1 MDENRKIDVE
11 LIGVHTEEIELPGP
25 FLQTA
30 EKFSGMPGTVLLMS
44 GGRLDCARYHI
55 LAANPWLSFTGYGR
69 NIRIVTSGQDLRFE
83 ADPFH
88 TLRMLLEKFKQV
100 LPNPSVPAVAGLFG
114 YLAYDLK
121 DHLENLPRTSVDDF
135 TLPQICLFAPSIIL
149 VHEKNTGK
157 TTLYVPRRIEK
168 GHETTQQD
176 RSAFHRILAADLP
189 DDPGFHCNPN
199 RFRSNFTR
207 DAYMDSIRK
216 IREYIASGHVYQV
229 NMSQRFEMD
238 FSGSTFSLFKSL
250 YKSNPAPFFSYIEA
264 GDHQIVSTSPER
276 FIRQTGRH
284 VETRPIKGTRPRG
297 KTPEEDGKLGR
308 ELSES
313 KKDDAELSMIV
324 DLLRNDIG
332 KVCCGGSVRVSQHKR
347 LEAYENVF
355 HLVSVVEG
363 DLLPDKDSVD
373 LITAAF
379 PGGSIT
385 GCPKIRSM
393 EIIDELEPSRR
404 HIYTGSIGYISFHDT
419 MDLSIAIRTATVSKS
434 RVFFSAGGGIVYDS
448 DPADEYEETL
458 HKGKTLMEI
467 LKGSGISSDESIV
480 AWINGILTP
489 IEEAKISI
497 TDQGLQYGYGLFETI
512 RVENGVAAYLE
523 EHLIRFN
530 NSWIRLMDSPP
541 PDLTWDDIIR
551 QVIQANGLQEKIAA
565 VKIMATFGSAEEPA
579 CNRSFIVTARSY
591 THRLS
596 GKSEPG
602 LHLVTYPEPRQT
614 PLADHKTLNYL
625 YYYLAGNWAKKN
637 HGDEALIL
645 NPDGTASETNTA
657 SLILIN
663 RNTAITPVSRA
674 VLPGIMA
681 KAVIRHLNHSGFKI
695 KSQKVLLEDLYSADQ
710 VWITNSLMGVVPVLS
725 LDRKLLAH
733 PTDLWQKVNDH
744 VLASLLP

>member
-1 MDENRKIDVE
+1 MDEIREIAVA
-11 LIGVHTEEIELPGP
+11 LTGVYTEEIELSGS

-30 EKFSGMPGTVLLMS
+30 EKFSNMPGTVLLMS
-44 GGRLDCARYHI
+44 GGTLDCAQYHI
-55 LAANPWLSFTGYGR
+55 LAAKPWLSFTGYGR
-69 NIRIVTSGQDLRFE
+69 NMRIKTKGQDLRFE

-88 TLRMLLEKFKQV
+88 TLRMLLRKFRQN
-100 LPNPSVPAVAGLFG
+100 LPDLPVPAGPGLFG

-121 DHLENLPRTSVDDF
+121 DHLEKLPRTSVDDF
-135 TLPQICLFAPSIIL
+135 GLPQVCLFAPSIIL
-149 VHEKNTGK
+149 IHEKNTKK
-157 TTLYVPRRIEK
+157 TILCIPKRIENE
-168 GHETTQQD
+168 HETIHQD
-176 RSAFHRILAADLP
+176 LSGFNKILAADPP
-189 DDPGFHCNPN
+189 DDPGFHCDPG

-207 DAYMDSIRK
+207 DAYIASIRK

-238 FSGSTFSLFKSL
+238 FYGSGFSLFKSL

-276 FIRQTGRH
+276 FIRQTGHH

-297 KTPEEDGKLGR
+297 KTPEEDEKMGK

-313 KKDDAELSMIV
+313 RKDDAELSMIV

-332 KVCCGGSVRVSQHKR
+332 KVCAGGSVRVSQHKR

-373 LITAAF
+373 LIMAAF

-393 EIIDELEPSRR
+393 EIIDELEPGRR

-419 MDLSIAIRTATVSKS
+419 MDLSIAIRTATISGN

-448 DPADEYEETL
+448 DPSDEYEETL

-467 LKGSGISSDESIV
+467 LKGSGISSDGSV
-480 AWINGILTP
+480 CAWINGTLTP
-489 IEEAKISI
+489 IEDAKIPI

-512 RVENGVAAYLE
+512 RVENGVPGYLE
-523 EHLIRFN
+523 EHLNRFN
-530 NSWIRLMDSPP
+530 NSWEALMDSPP
-541 PDLTWDDIIR
+541 PDLTWDEIIR
-551 QVIQANGLQEKIAA
+551 QVICANGLEEKTAA
-565 VKIMATFGSAEEPA
+565 IKIMATFGSREDPF
-579 CNRSFIVTARSY
+579 CSHSFIVTARPY
-591 THRLS
+591 THRLF

-614 PLADHKTLNYL
+614 PLANHKTLNYL
-625 YYYLAGNWAKKN
+625 YYHLAGKWAKKN
-637 HGDEALIL
+637 QGDEALIL
-645 NPDGTASETNTA
+645 NPDGTVSETNTA
-657 SLILIN
+657 CLVVIN
-663 RNTAITPVSRA
+663 KNTAIMPVSRA
-674 VLPGIMA
+674 VLPGVMA
-681 KAVIRHLNHSGFKI
+681 KAVSLFLEQSGFEI
-695 KSQKVLLEDLYSADQ
+695 KPQKVLPEDLYSAGQ
-710 VWITNSLMGVVPVLS
+710 VWITNSLMGAVPVLS
-725 LDRKLLAH
+725 LDGKPLAH
-733 PTDLWQKVNDH
+733 ATDLWQKVNDR
-744 VLASLLP
+744 VLALPLP